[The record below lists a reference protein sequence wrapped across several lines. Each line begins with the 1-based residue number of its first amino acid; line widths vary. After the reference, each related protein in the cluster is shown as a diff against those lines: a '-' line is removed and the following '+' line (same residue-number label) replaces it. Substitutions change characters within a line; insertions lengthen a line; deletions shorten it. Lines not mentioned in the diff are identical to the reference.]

1 MAWGLT
7 AVGFS
12 LKPTTQCIDDANAS
26 LLANLS
32 PTLNLT
38 AASAT
43 GQIVGT
49 TMAAVGEVWQLG
61 QAIYSALDPD
71 QASGDQ
77 LASLALLTG
86 TKKRAATPSV
96 AKACTVNLNPG
107 TYAVGALTAYPT
119 NSPTSVFANLTAVTN
134 GGGSA
139 ANSSVDFGAVTA
151 GPTLAPAGTIV
162 VIASPVSGFNSIT
175 NPTDAIAGLPL
186 EADPQLRTRRA
197 AALQSGGG
205 STAGAIQAAIIN
217 GLGVAQGG
225 DVVQCT
231 VLSND
236 TDTTDASGHPP
247 HSFEAIVLGVV
258 ADSNADNA
266 VAATIAATRTA
277 GDTAYGTN
285 RSIIVTDS
293 QGNPHTIGFTRP
305 TTVPIYITITV
316 QHDPTSPFTPTI
328 ASVQAALVAWSQTAL
343 GSGGQAVVI
352 ERIKSIALSV
362 PGAFDVTA
370 CFLGTAPSPAGTV
383 NVPISIRQIAT
394 LSSSNVVVT
403 IT

>member
-1 MAWGLT
+1 MTWGLT
-7 AVGFS
+7 PQGFN
-12 LKPTTQCIDDANAS
+12 LKPTTQIIDDINAS

-38 AASAT
+38 AASAL
-43 GQIVGT
+43 GQVVGI
-49 TMAAVGEVWQLG
+49 AGADYGELWQLG
-61 QAIYSALDPD
+61 QAVYSALDPD
-71 QASGDQ
+71 QAAGDQ

-96 AKACTVNLNPG
+96 AKACTVNLDSG
-107 TYAVGALTAYPT
+107 TYAIGALTAYPT
-119 NSPTSVFANLTAVTN
+119 NNPTSVFANLTAVTN
-134 GGGSA
+134 SGA
-139 ANSSVDFGAVTA
+139 TANFSVDFASVATGQI
-151 GPTLAPAGTIV
+151 LAPAGQLVI
-162 VIASPVSGFNSIT
+162 IASPVSGFNSIT

-186 EADPQLRTRRA
+186 ETDPQLRVQRA

-205 STAGAIQAAIIN
+205 STAGAIQSAIIN
-217 GLGVAQGG
+217 QLGVAQGG
-225 DVVQCT
+225 DVLQCT

-236 TDTTDASGHPP
+236 SDATDGNGHPP

-258 ADSNADNA
+258 SDSNADNA

-285 RSIIVTDS
+285 RSIVVTDS

-328 ASVQAALVAWSQTAL
+328 ASVQAALVSWAQASL
-343 GSGGQAVVI
+343 GSGGQSVII
-352 ERIKSIALSV
+352 ERVKSVALSV
-362 PGAFDVTA
+362 PGALDVTA
-370 CFLGTAPSPAGTV
+370 CFLGTAPSPSGTI

-394 LSSSNVVVT
+394 LSSSNIGVT